1 MRIMIIASLLL
12 VGGCTA
18 EGNSYLLAS
27 GQTTRFISLAA
38 CETEAQS
45 KHADGSPR
53 YAGYECR
60 KLLLD
65 RWTLNVVRY
74 EDGKPLT
81 STMPARLKSNEP
93 PASVTL
99 KQFEAMTPSER
110 AAYDGVIDL
119 PPRPK

>member
-1 MRIMIIASLLL
+1 MKVALIVSLLL
-12 VGGCTA
+12 MAGCTA
-18 EGNSYLLAS
+18 EGNSYFLRN
-27 GQTTRFISLAA
+27 GETTRFISLAA
-38 CETEAQS
+38 CETEAKS
-45 KHADGSPR
+45 KQADGSPR

-74 EDGKPLT
+74 ENGKPLT
-81 STMPARLKSNEP
+81 STMPARPNRNEP

-99 KQFEAMTPSER
+99 EQFEAMTPSER

>member
-18 EGNSYLLAS
+18 EGNSYFLAS

-38 CETEAQS
+38 CKTEAQS

-53 YAGYECR
+53 YAGFECR
-60 KLLLD
+60 ELLLD
-65 RWTLNVVRY
+65 TWALNVVRY
-74 EDGKPLT
+74 ENGKALA
-81 STMPARLKSNEP
+81 SAMPASTSREDP

-99 KQFEAMTPSER
+99 GQSETMPPSQ
-110 AAYDGVIDL
+110 
-119 PPRPK
+119 

>member
-1 MRIMIIASLLL
+1 MHPTMIKQSLTMLAAFAL
-12 VGGCTA
+12 GGCTT

-38 CETEAQS
+38 CETEAKS
-45 KHADGSPR
+45 KQADGSPR

-65 RWTLNVVRY
+65 RWALNVVRY
-74 EDGKPLT
+74 ENGKALA
-81 STMPARLKSNEP
+81 STMPATTTREDP

-99 KQFEAMTPSER
+99 EQSATMPPSQ
-110 AAYDGVIDL
+110 
-119 PPRPK
+119 